1 MIKYIII
8 LVMMGTFV
16 FGETVFSEP
25 KPSFD
30 NQRKIIFSINDGSD
44 DQINHVLS
52 TANNVLKYYGPENVH
67 MRIVAYYHG
76 IRALLK
82 VNKKIAVR
90 VDALM
95 QYDVEFVACGNSM
108 RTKDIKKEELI
119 DGTEIVTAGV
129 VEVIERTKDGWVDIV
144 P

>member
-1 MIKYIII
+1 MKQV
-8 LVMMGTFV
+8 LLMAV
-16 FGETVFSEP
+16 FMLALLRADTQFAEP

-30 NQRKIIFSINDGSD
+30 NPRKVVFSITGASD
-44 DQINHVLS
+44 AEIHHVLS
-52 TANNVLKYYGPENVH
+52 SANNVLKFYGPANVH

-82 VNKKIAVR
+82 KEKDIAVR

-95 QYDVEFVACGNSM
+95 QYDVEFVACGNTM
-108 RTKDIKKEELI
+108 RTKNIKPDELI
-119 DGTEIVTAGV
+119 EGSEIVTAGI
-129 VEVIERTKDGWVDIV
+129 VEMIERVKDGWVYIK